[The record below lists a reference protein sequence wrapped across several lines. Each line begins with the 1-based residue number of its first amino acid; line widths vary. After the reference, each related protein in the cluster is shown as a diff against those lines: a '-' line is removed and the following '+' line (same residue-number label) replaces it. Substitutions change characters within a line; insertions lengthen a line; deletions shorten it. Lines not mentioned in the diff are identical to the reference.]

1 MWKAD
6 VARPSRT
13 GITGYTGGDIFHVL
27 NEAHPDFEYSVLVR
41 DESKAAPVKQR
52 YPNVRIVYG
61 SLDDSKLLEE
71 EAAKTKIL
79 IHTADASDHEG
90 AAKAF
95 TAGLAAGHSKDNP
108 AYWIHTGGTGILTYH
123 DADAERYGE
132 PLAYEPYNDL
142 EGVEALTNLPDHAF
156 HRNVDKIVL
165 AAGNNPAIKSAIV
178 CPPTIYGKGRGV
190 GNTKSRQVY
199 VMARTTLA
207 RGKAPIIGPGKSEW
221 DHVHVHD
228 LSNLYLKL
236 VDAAVSPTPEVD
248 RHVWGAGENYLLA
261 DAGSH
266 VWGEVAQWVA
276 DAAQAK
282 GYIKDAAV
290 ELTDTAKSLDLT
302 HAKEIAGFEAV
313 SYGLNSRGQGK
324 RARKYLGW
332 NPTAPS
338 LKAEIPNIVDVEA
351 TSSGL
356 KSSQS

>member
-1 MWKAD
+1 MVK
-6 VARPSRT
+6 VFLT

-27 NEAHPDFEYSVLVR
+27 HEAHPDFEYSVLVR
-41 DESKAAPVKQR
+41 NESKAAPVKHK
-52 YPNVRIVYG
+52 YPKVRIVYG
-61 SLDDSKLLEE
+61 SLDDSKLLAE
-71 EAAKTKIL
+71 EAAETNIL

-95 TAGLAAGHSKDNP
+95 TAGLAAGHSQDNP
-108 AYWIHTGGTGILTYH
+108 AYWIHTGGTGILTYQ
-123 DADAERYGE
+123 DADANRYGE

-142 EGVEALTNLPDHAF
+142 EGVEALTTLPDHAF

-165 AAGNNPAIKSAIV
+165 AAGENPAIKSAII

-199 VMARTTLA
+199 VMARTTLV

-228 LSNLYLKL
+228 LSDLYLKM
-236 VDAAVSPTPEVD
+236 VNAAVSPDPEVD
-248 RHVWGAGENYLLA
+248 RHIWGPAEGYLLA
-261 DAGSH
+261 DGGIH
-266 VWGEVAQWVA
+266 IWRETAQWVA

-282 GYIKDAAV
+282 GYIKDATL
-290 ELTDTAKSLDLT
+290 ESLDVT

-332 NPTAPS
+332 NPTGPS
-338 LKAEIPNIVDVEA
+338 LKDEIPNIVEVEA
-351 TSSGL
+351 GSLGL
-356 KSSQS
+356 KPAQS

>member
-1 MWKAD
+1 MVK
-6 VARPSRT
+6 VFLT

-27 NEAHPDFEYSVLVR
+27 HEAHPDFEYSVLVR
-41 DESKAAPVKQR
+41 NESKAAPVKER

-71 EAAKTKIL
+71 EAAKTEIL

-108 AYWIHTGGTGILTYH
+108 AYWIHTGGTGILIYH
-123 DADAERYGE
+123 DADANRYGE
-132 PLAYEPYNDL
+132 PPSYEPYNDL
-142 EGVEALTNLPDHAF
+142 EGIEALTHLPDHAF
-156 HRNVDKIVL
+156 HRNVDKVVL
-165 AAGNNPAIKSAIV
+165 AAGEDPAIKSVIV

-207 RGKAPIIGPGKSEW
+207 RGKAPIIGRGLSEW

-228 LSNLYLKL
+228 LSDLYLKL
-236 VDAAVSPTPEVD
+236 VEAAVSPTPELEK
-248 RHVWGAGENYLLA
+248 HVWGAGENYLLA

-282 GYIKDAAV
+282 GYIKDATTEV
-290 ELTDTAKSLDLT
+290 LDL
-302 HAKEIAGFEAV
+302 AYAQEVAGFESV
-313 SYGLNSRGQGK
+313 SYGLNSCGHGK

-338 LKAEIPNIVDVEA
+338 LKAEIPNIVDVQA
-351 TSSGL
+351 AAAGL